1 MSVGMMKLSVSA
13 TLAAIR
19 NLGLQAG
26 YTSEYQEYR
35 ITRHGLSREQA
46 EREAY
51 YTSDWQD
58 AVDTAAAIA
67 KRFSITPR

>member
-1 MSVGMMKLSVSA
+1 MMKLTVSA

-26 YTSEYQEYR
+26 YKSDYQEYR
-35 ITRHGLSREQA
+35 ITRKGLTPQQA

-58 AVDTAAAIA
+58 AVDTAAAIV
-67 KRFSITPR
+67 KRFNIQPR